1 MTLAGNMK
9 LKNFVL
15 IAVAAVALGSFGLYA
30 ACSGKHEDKAERQK
44 EEAQKRASAVALTPD
59 AAVPPAG
66 LGGEKALEFDQKLAA
81 QAQAPVDL
89 AAREWDKDVIA
100 WKGRSIN
107 SDKLKDA
114 IKGKSYKVN
123 LYKDAG
129 SSTVDRAKID
139 INKNSKWDEKI
150 SFKGDEIT
158 LERAPA
164 DDENYTEKYHWNGTG
179 WIKAK

>member
-30 ACSGKHEDKAERQK
+30 ACSGKHEDKAEKQK
-44 EEAQKRASAVALTPD
+44 EEAQKRASAAALTPD
-59 AAVPPAG
+59 AAPAPVPVDAQAPSVAPTPPAG
-66 LGGEKALEFDQKLAA
+66 
-81 QAQAPVDL
+81 PVDL
-89 AAREWDKDVIA
+89 AAREWDTAVIA
-100 WKGRSIN
+100 WKGRAIN

-139 INKNSKWDEKI
+139 INKNNKWDEKI

-158 LERAPA
+158 LERAPN
-164 DDENYTEKYHWNGTG
+164 DDESYTEKYHWNGTG